1 MENRSSATVPSPLDT
16 RSDHSWEYM
25 LPTFKFPPDETK
37 AKVLEILERIRQCNV
52 SQDIDIPELVMSGK
66 QSSGKS
72 SVLEALTGLEF
83 PKGDGGP
90 CTRFVIEIRLYPGA
104 ESNFIASKVR
114 FRPTED
120 ERKHSEAFE
129 YREELL
135 PVYEKPYQ
143 IIEHAKEVMGITDK
157 KKFAPHVLS
166 IEYHFPDH
174 KARSSAPRLTL
185 VDLPGLIAVEDGED
199 LEQITRR
206 YIERDSALIL
216 AVVDAAADP
225 ETHRILELAKKFDP
239 ACRRTFGIITK
250 PDMAYPSSDLESAWV
265 NEVLNPERWFMLGAH
280 VLFNRDP
287 LQIQSGEH
295 HIGLTERRQQ
305 EAKFFEMPRRFPP
318 NAQDNGDNRRISN
331 GWHNLY
337 TTHNW
342 GIENLRNRLVVLLS
356 DMAIN
361 QLGSIYSSVEA
372 ALNKRMDELNEMVEK
387 DPRHIR
393 IHLTAN
399 VYRLR
404 TLAYQAWQG
413 DYRDVPFFDVSRD
426 GPHWLRSRLAAK
438 GTRFSEKMRSQGHDL
453 ATFNWK
459 PDEPLPDNPRSKDVD
474 QMLELLQRT
483 RSGSHPAEFSP
494 DRIGLVLGS
503 FSKPWKG
510 IAADYL
516 DECYTC
522 CEDFVREA
530 VYFVLDDRRLAE
542 RLLVKEIFAKLRRR
556 KEEAQ
561 HTLDLIENDRKETPM
576 SMSPDMWMG
585 IGDDRIPLAHT
596 LNESVKTKS
605 AQSTA
610 TSGRGLGTQAQTEFA
625 KLDAIN
631 RDNALKLLRDM
642 LKRNLLR
649 DFDAL
654 FTHEWMDDDALFGDI
669 ITDPDATEK
678 AKKQAR
684 LGQDVNGL
692 SSALEELRP
701 LLGRF
706 SH

>member
-1 MENRSSATVPSPLDT
+1 MENRSATVPSPFDA
-16 RSDHSWEYM
+16 RGDHFLEYM

-37 AKVLEILERIRQCNV
+37 AKILEILERIRQCNV
-52 SQDIDIPELVMSGK
+52 SQDIDIPELVMCGK

-72 SVLEALTGLEF
+72 SVLEALTGLKF

-90 CTRFVIEIRLYPGA
+90 CTRFVIEIRLFPGG

-120 ERKHSEAFE
+120 EQKHREAFE
-129 YREELL
+129 YRDELL
-135 PVYEKPYQ
+135 PAYEKPYQ
-143 IIEHAKEVMGITDK
+143 IIEHAKEVMGITNMN
-157 KKFAPHVLS
+157 KFAPHVLS
-166 IEYHFPDH
+166 IEYHFPDPE
-174 KARSSAPRLTL
+174 ARSSAPRLAL
-185 VDLPGLIAVEDGED
+185 VDLPGLIAIEDGQD

-250 PDMAYPSSDLESAWV
+250 PDMAYPGSDLESAWV
-265 NEVLNPERWFMLGAH
+265 NEVLKPERWFMLGAH
-280 VLFNRDP
+280 VLLNRDP

-295 HIGLTERRQQ
+295 HIGLNERQQQ
-305 EAKFFEMPRRFPP
+305 EAKFFGMPRRFPP

-331 GWHNLY
+331 GWHSLY
-337 TTHNW
+337 NTHNW
-342 GIENLRNRLVVLLS
+342 GIENLRNKLVVLLS
-356 DMAIN
+356 NMAIN
-361 QLGSIYSSVEA
+361 QLGSIYSSVET
-372 ALNKRMDELNEMVEK
+372 ALKRRMKELNEVVEK
-387 DPRHIR
+387 DPRQIR
-393 IHLTAN
+393 IYLT
-399 VYRLR
+399 VSIYRLR
-404 TLAYQAWQG
+404 KLAYQAWQG
-413 DYRDVPFFDVSRD
+413 DYRDVSFFDVSTD

-438 GTRFSEKMRSQGHDL
+438 GTQFSENMKSQGHDL

-459 PDEPLPDNPRSKDVD
+459 PDEPLPDNPRSKDVE

-510 IAADYL
+510 IAARYL

-522 CEDFVREA
+522 CEDFVRKA
-530 VYFVLDDRRLAE
+530 VSFVIDDRRLVE
-542 RLLVKEIFAKLRRR
+542 RLLVKEIFAKLRSR

-561 HTLDLIENDRKETPM
+561 HTMDLIETDRKETPM

-585 IGDDRIPLAHT
+585 IGEERFQLAHA
-596 LNESVKTKS
+596 LNKSLKTKS
-605 AQSTA
+605 APSTA

-625 KLDAIN
+625 MLDAIN

-642 LKRNLLR
+642 LKRYKSNV
-649 DFDAL
+649 D
-654 FTHEWMDDDALFGDI
+654 
-669 ITDPDATEK
+669 
-678 AKKQAR
+678 
-684 LGQDVNGL
+684 
-692 SSALEELRP
+692 
-701 LLGRF
+701 
-706 SH
+706 